1 MSTQAEFQEDAHR
14 VAEASAPHG
23 AVGTRRDL
31 PVWVPPTI
39 ATVMLIALW
48 EAGVRLL
55 QVKDYILPTPS
66 AVADE
71 LWVQRGLLWDAT
83 LVTGMEIVLGF
94 LLAIL
99 FSVPVAMLVTSFR
112 FIERSIYPLLV
123 ISQTVP
129 KIAIAPLFVVWFG
142 FDMTSK
148 VLMAFL
154 ISFFPILVDA
164 IVGLRSI
171 SPESRDLMR
180 SMGAGRMRIMK
191 DLRLPASL
199 PYLMSGLK
207 VAITLAVVGA
217 VVGEFVGSTDGL
229 GYQLLQANSTLDTRL
244 LFADIV
250 VLTVIGM
257 ILYYGVELLE
267 RLLIPWHSSKR
278 SGQETP
284 SH

>member
-1 MSTQAEFQEDAHR
+1 VVLLGVWEL
-14 VAEASAPHG
+14 
-23 AVGTRRDL
+23 AVRIL
-31 PVWVPPTI
+31 S
-39 ATVMLIALW
+39 
-48 EAGVRLL
+48 
-55 QVKDYILPTPS
+55 VKEYILPAPTS
-66 AVADE
+66 VAGE
-71 LWVQRGLLWDAT
+71 VWTQRQLLWDGT
-83 LVTGMEIVLGF
+83 MVTGSEIVLGF
-94 LLAIL
+94 LLAVG
-99 FSVPVAMLVTSFR
+99 FSLPVAMLVTSFR

-123 ISQTVP
+123 ISQTIP
-129 KIAIAPLFVVWFG
+129 KIAVAPLFVVWFG
-142 FDMTSK
+142 FSMTSK

-180 SMGAGRMRIMK
+180 SMGASRLRIMK

-217 VVGEFVGSTDGL
+217 VVGEFVGSTEGL
-229 GYQLLQANSTLDTRL
+229 GYQLLEANSSLNTRL

-257 ILYYGVELLE
+257 VLYYAVELLE

-278 SGQETP
+278 SGHETP